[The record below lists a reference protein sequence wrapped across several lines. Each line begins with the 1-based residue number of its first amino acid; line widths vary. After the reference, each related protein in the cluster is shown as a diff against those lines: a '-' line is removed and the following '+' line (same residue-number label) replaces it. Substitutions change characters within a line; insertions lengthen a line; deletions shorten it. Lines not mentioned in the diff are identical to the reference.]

1 MQIAADTPPLVQTP
15 PAPLTGLSPQEVAE
29 RQARG
34 QTNNYK
40 ARVSRTYWDI
50 VAENLF
56 NLFNIVLF
64 SLLIVVLAF
73 RDYGT
78 AIFSGFSVVTNTFL
92 GMIQEAN
99 AKRKLDKLAA
109 LSASRVRVRRG
120 GRVQEISMLDVVLD
134 DLLLIEPGD
143 RLVVDGVVVASDALE
158 MDESLL
164 TGESDAVFKEVGQEA
179 YSGSFCIA
187 GTGIVRATRVG
198 KDSNINKLAAIAKEY
213 KRIRTPTQVYID
225 IIVEV
230 TVVLMFVFAPLVMIA
245 SYIVNQEPIL
255 NAVRNTLVFVTSLV
269 PQGLV
274 LVAAISL
281 TIGALK
287 ISRQRTL
294 IQRVNA
300 VESLANATVLCFDK
314 TGTLTKNQLAVTQV
328 IALNASSQA
337 EILAQL
343 RPYLDNLGHLNRTAA
358 AVREYVQAHAPQ
370 QEESA
375 PRKVREIPFTSQRK
389 WGAVVF
395 ADSVY
400 ALGAPERL
408 LPHSS
413 ASESVS
419 NRVLKLSREGLR
431 VLAFARLP
439 KRDDYPDDLSA
450 LSEPI
455 ALIVLS
461 DQIREDI
468 QQTLAAFIQEGL
480 ELKVISGDNL
490 ETVEAIARQA
500 GFVVRKGYT
509 GAQIQAM
516 SDADLQAAVKEA
528 NVFARIEP
536 NDKRRLVAALQA
548 NRQYVAMVGDGVN
561 DVPALKKANLAI
573 VMNDGTQ
580 ISKDVADIVL
590 LDNAM
595 STLPKAFHEG
605 KTITQIIYGTNKMFL
620 AKNLYNIFW
629 YILIPFLYLPFPV
642 TPIQISWATFG
653 TINIP
658 ATFVAIGWL
667 KPAFMKS
674 FRDDVLDFV
683 LTHGFLGTIYLT
695 LLHVTVYLTDGPA
708 MAQSASTVFLGLY
721 GAVMVMAVMGVDL
734 YQPRSFLERRGA
746 VIFMSVMAVITTLA
760 LYLFP
765 DFFNFIPF
773 NPVRHWY
780 IIVLLTALTCLSFV
794 LAAHGNKYRYLIRR
808 LWVLFQKN

>member
-1 MQIAADTPPLVQTP
+1 MQIAADPHPTIQAPS
-15 PAPLTGLSPQEVAE
+15 APLTGLSPQEVAE

-34 QTNNYK
+34 QTNNYQ

-109 LSASRVRVRRG
+109 LSASKVRVRRAG
-120 GRVQEISMLDVVLD
+120 QVQEISMLEVVLD

-143 RLVVDGVVVASDALE
+143 KLVVDGVVVASDALE

-164 TGESDAVFKEVGQEA
+164 TGESDAVFKDVGHEA

-198 KDSNINKLAAIAKEY
+198 QDSNINKLAAIAKEY

-225 IIVEV
+225 IIVEL

-245 SYIVNQEPIL
+245 SYIVNNEPIL

-314 TGTLTKNQLAVTQV
+314 TGTLTRNQLAVTQL
-328 IALNASSQA
+328 IALNASSQS

-343 RPYLDNLGHLNRTAA
+343 RSYLDNLSHLNRTAA
-358 AVREYVQAHAPQ
+358 AVRDYVQQHAPQ
-370 QEESA
+370 A
-375 PRKVREIPFTSQRK
+375 NHVPRKVREIPFTSQHK

-395 ADSVY
+395 ADAAY

-408 LPHSS
+408 LPHNS

-419 NRVLKLSREGLR
+419 NRVLKLSRQGLR

-439 KRDDYPDDLSA
+439 KRDDYPDDLST

-468 QQTLAAFIQEGL
+468 QQTLAAFVEEGL

-490 ETVEAIARQA
+490 ETVEAIAKQA
-500 GFVVRKGYT
+500 GFVVRKGYS
-509 GAQIQAM
+509 GAQIRAM
-516 SDADLQAAVKEA
+516 SDADLQTAAKEG

-536 NDKRRLVAALQA
+536 DDKRRLVAALQA
-548 NRQYVAMVGDGVN
+548 NGDYVAMVGDGVN

-595 STLPKAFHEG
+595 STLPRAFHEG
-605 KTITQIIYGTNKMFL
+605 KAITQIIYGTTKMFL
-620 AKNLYNIFW
+620 AKNLYNILW
-629 YILIPFLYLPFPV
+629 YILIPFMYLPFPV

-658 ATFVAIGWL
+658 ATFVAVGWM
-667 KPAFMKS
+667 KPALMKS

-695 LLHVTVYLTDGPA
+695 LLYVTVYFTDGA
-708 MAQSASTVFLGLY
+708 ALAQSAATVFLGIY
-721 GAVMVMAVMGVDL
+721 GAIVVMAVMGIDF
-734 YQPRSFLERRGA
+734 YQPRSFIERRWT
-746 VIFMSVMAVITTLA
+746 VLYMSLMVVLTTLA

-765 DFFNFIPF
+765 TFFEFTPF
-773 NPVRHWY
+773 DPVRHWY

-808 LWVLFQKN
+808 LWALFQKG

>member
-1 MQIAADTPPLVQTP
+1 MQIVVDPQ
-15 PAPLTGLSPQEVAE
+15 PAPAPAPTLSGLSPQEVAE

-50 VAENLF
+50 IAENLF
-56 NLFNIVLF
+56 NLFNIILF
-64 SLLIVVLAF
+64 SLLLVVLAF

-78 AIFSGFSVVTNTFL
+78 AIFSGFSVVSNTFL

-109 LSASRVRVRRG
+109 LSASKVRVLRAAQ
-120 GRVQEISMLDVVLD
+120 VQEIPMLDVVLD

-143 RLVVDGVVVASDALE
+143 KLVVDGVVVASDALE

-179 YSGSFCIA
+179 YSGSFCLA
-187 GTGIVRATRVG
+187 GSGMVRATRVG
-198 KDSNINKLAAIAKEY
+198 KDSSINKLAALAKEY

-230 TVVLMFVFAPLVMIA
+230 TVVLMFVFTPLVMIA

-300 VESLANATVLCFDK
+300 VESLANASVLCFDK
-314 TGTLTKNQLAVTQV
+314 TGTLTKNQLAVTQI
-328 IALNASSQA
+328 IALNANTHTD
-337 EILAQL
+337 ITKRLDHYLA
-343 RPYLDNLGHLNRTAA
+343 NLSHLNRTAA
-358 AVREYVQAHAPQ
+358 AVRSYVEAQQGQAAAQPQ
-370 QEESA
+370 A
-375 PRKVREIPFTSQRK
+375 KIREIPFTSQRK
-389 WGAVVF
+389 WSAIVF
-395 ADSVY
+395 PDTTY

-408 LPHSS
+408 LPQSS
-413 ASESVS
+413 TSESVAS
-419 NRVLKLSREGLR
+419 RVLKLSSEGLR

-439 KRDDYPDDLSA
+439 TRDSYPDDLST

-468 QQTLAAFIQEGL
+468 QQTLANFIAEGL

-490 ETVEAIARQA
+490 ETVEAIAKQA
-500 GFVVRKGYT
+500 GFPVRKGYT
-509 GAQIQAM
+509 GGEIHAM
-516 SDADLQAAVKEA
+516 SDADLQRAAREG
-528 NVFARIEP
+528 NVFARIAP
-536 NDKRRLVAALQA
+536 DDKRRLVAALQA
-548 NRQYVAMVGDGVN
+548 NGDYVAMVGDGVN

-595 STLPKAFHEG
+595 STLPKAFREG
-605 KTITQIIYGTNKMFL
+605 KAITQIIYGTTKMFL
-620 AKNLYNIFW
+620 AKNLYNILW
-629 YILIPFLYLPFPV
+629 YVLIPFMYLPFPV

-658 ATFVAIGWL
+658 ATFVALGWMR
-667 KPAFMKS
+667 PAPMKS

-695 LLHVTVYLTDGPA
+695 LLYVTIYFANGPA
-708 MAQSASTVFLGLY
+708 LAQSAATVFLGLY
-721 GAVMVMAVMGVDL
+721 GAIVVLAVMGVDL
-734 YQPRSFLERRGA
+734 YQPRSILERWKTTA
-746 VIFMSVMAVITTLA
+746 VMSLMAILTTLA
-760 LYLFP
+760 LYMFP
-765 DFFNFIPF
+765 DFFDFTPF
-773 NPVRHWY
+773 DPMQHAH
-780 IIVLLTALTCLSFV
+780 ILVLLAALTCLSIV

-808 LWVLFQKN
+808 LWLLFQKES

>member
-1 MQIAADTPPLVQTP
+1 MQIAADPHPTTQTP
-15 PAPLTGLSPQEVAE
+15 SVSLTGLTPQEVAE

-109 LSASRVRVRRG
+109 LSASKVRVRRAG
-120 GRVQEISMLDVVLD
+120 QVQEISMLEVVLD

-143 RLVVDGVVVASDALE
+143 KLVVDGVVVASDALE

-164 TGESDAVFKEVGQEA
+164 TGESDAVFKEIGQEA

-230 TVVLMFVFAPLVMIA
+230 TVVLMFVFTPLVMIA
-245 SYIVNQEPIL
+245 SYIVNNEPIL

-300 VESLANATVLCFDK
+300 VESLANASVLCFDK
-314 TGTLTKNQLAVTQV
+314 TGTLTKNQLAVTKLIV
-328 IALNASSQA
+328 LNASTQA
-337 EILAQL
+337 EVLAQL

-358 AVREYVQAHAPQ
+358 AVRDYVQQHAPQ
-370 QEESA
+370 ASGA
-375 PRKVREIPFTSQRK
+375 PRKLREIPFTSQRK

-395 ADSVY
+395 PDAAY

-413 ASESVS
+413 ASDSVAS
-419 NRVLKLSREGLR
+419 RVLKLSREGLR

-439 KRDDYPDDLSA
+439 QRQDYPDDLSA

-455 ALIVLS
+455 ALLVLS

-468 QQTLAAFIQEGL
+468 QQTLAAFVEEGL

-490 ETVEAIARQA
+490 ETVEAIAKQA
-500 GFVVRKGYT
+500 GFAVRKGYS
-509 GAQIQAM
+509 GAQIRAM
-516 SDADLQAAVKEA
+516 SDSDLQTAAKEG

-536 NDKRRLVAALQA
+536 DDKRRLVAALQA
-548 NRQYVAMVGDGVN
+548 NGSYVAMVGDGVN

-605 KTITQIIYGTNKMFL
+605 KSITQIIYGTNKMFL
-620 AKNLYNIFW
+620 AKNFYNILW
-629 YILIPFLYLPFPV
+629 YILIPFMYLPFPV

-658 ATFVAIGWL
+658 ATFVALGWM
-667 KPAFMKS
+667 KPAPMKS

-695 LLHVTVYLTDGPA
+695 LLYVTVYFTDGA
-708 MAQSASTVFLGLY
+708 ALAQSASTVFLGLY
-721 GAVMVMAVMGVDL
+721 GAIVVMSVMGIDL
-734 YQPRSFLERRGA
+734 YQPRSFIERRGT
-746 VIFMSVMAVITTLA
+746 VIYMSLMAILTTLA

-765 DFFNFIPF
+765 AFFNFTPF
-773 NPVRHWY
+773 DPVRHWY
-780 IIVLLTALTCLSFV
+780 ILALLTALTCLSMV